1 MKVRVC
7 SESFI
12 EWLGLRLGLVPIPLF
27 ETHIT
32 TTLARAVM
40 AGVELGIFECLE
52 SAPLSASD
60 VALQCETDAD
70 ATALLLNALAASGYL
85 ALSHQEYAL
94 TFQSRKWLLRS
105 SKRSVRDK
113 ILLQAI
119 EWEWPSHL
127 EEFVRSGKPLDFHA
141 AMSDR
146 ARDLYH
152 RSMRAIAGIGGREV
166 AWRTPVPRGA
176 RQMLDLGGSHG
187 HFAASICRRH
197 PYLEARVLDFPNA
210 IEKAAPLLRAEGM
223 GDRIVHWAGDVN
235 DTDLGTGQFDLVFMS
250 NLAHHLDQEQN
261 RLLCV
266 RVARALRPGGYFVI
280 QEPVRAS
287 SPTEAGQ
294 TGTLLG
300 LYFALQSKANVTSW
314 SIADMKSWQ
323 LGAGLT
329 PRLPVKLRTAPGWV
343 QQSARLQDH
352 G

>member
-1 MKVRVC
+1 
-7 SESFI
+7 
-12 EWLGLRLGLVPIPLF
+12 
-27 ETHIT
+27 
-32 TTLARAVM
+32 
-40 AGVELGIFECLE
+40 
-52 SAPLSASD
+52 
-60 VALQCETDAD
+60 
-70 ATALLLNALAASGYL
+70 
-85 ALSHQEYAL
+85 
-94 TFQSRKWLLRS
+94 
-105 SKRSVRDK
+105 
-113 ILLQAI
+113 
-119 EWEWPSHL
+119 
-127 EEFVRSGKPLDFHA
+127 
-141 AMSDR
+141 
-146 ARDLYH
+146 
-152 RSMRAIAGIGGREV
+152 
-166 AWRTPVPRGA
+166 
-176 RQMLDLGGSHG
+176 
-187 HFAASICRRH
+187 
-197 PYLEARVLDFPNA
+197 LEARVLDFPNA
-210 IEKAAPLLRAEGM
+210 IEKAAPLLGAEGM

-343 QQSARLQDH
+343 QQSARLQDR